1 MKKKL
6 ISLALAISM
15 ILSVSG
21 ISIGVDASD
30 TGEVSEHTRLIEALG
45 INEGIEKREDDALT
59 RAEFAAMA
67 VRLINAN
74 AQYEALF
81 EDVTEDALFAKEIAA
96 AKKLGVANGVSETQF
111 APSSPV
117 TYGQAV
123 KMIVSALG
131 LDMPAMVGGGYPTG
145 YYVVAKNLDIL
156 GAVSYGH
163 DKPLTYADAKALI
176 YNALL
181 SNFVDVSSV
190 KIDNPDSVLYYKET
204 DVRVITKFF
213 SCYAEEGIAWTA
225 GKASMHIGEGK
236 EDEIEVNGKKF
247 IYSGS
252 DIQSYLG
259 LKVTVIYDKYYKA
272 LAVIESSDNKV
283 YELKKDD
290 IKEYTG
296 SYISYY
302 TSDNKVKKYI
312 FDSGYTKLR
321 NWRVTTE
328 NGFNFGDGKIVLID
342 NNLESGIDV
351 VHIQSPDT
359 IFVSSVSDGTVYDKN
374 KEKPVKIEDALVI
387 ANGKDRKFA
396 TVDEL
401 LPNMIL
407 SVYKDSLGNVTYAE
421 AGYNIHHGA
430 TIESL
435 EANFVTIDDCA
446 YEKSEYF
453 KKYYNDK
460 DIEVGSRI
468 TAYFDNLGKIAA
480 IEKYAGQGI
489 GGMDYGYL
497 LGAKFDGSFGEVKLN
512 ILTADNEKVTFS
524 LKSKVIV
531 DGVPMGSSSQSLK
544 DALINPTTGRCAY
557 MLIKY
562 SADEDKNITRID
574 TPIFRTSEK
583 FEEKYAESEWTVDD
597 SLTCFVEKGKAMYR
611 GTGNLFPYCIYGSPV
626 VFEVPRDLATNPNEI
641 YEDDLF
647 TVRQKNF
654 TDNDK
659 VTVDLYDYDQ
669 GFAPAAIVNYAAEG
683 SGISPMDVKLDS
695 PVAFVNNVTRAL
707 DSEGEKTYAITL
719 FKDGTEQK
727 FFLSSNIVPYFEE
740 KHLIP
745 EKGDVMQYATDG
757 LGNIAGINLI
767 KYNKTTGLFSIDF
780 SKTGDTILSQN
791 TFISGK
797 MYSVSSTH
805 IGFKAASKP
814 GPFSGVDPN
823 NDIVFKSSSGQ
834 KYVIYDIEK
843 DEMRVGTFADV
854 KTILSVGEDEASD
867 VIMYLSWSN
876 PQIIGVY
883 H

>member
-6 ISLALAISM
+6 ISLALALSM
-15 ILSVSG
+15 IMSVSG
-21 ISIGVDASD
+21 ISLVAEAS
-30 TGEVSEHTRLIEALG
+30 GEKNISEHTTLIEALE
-45 INEGIEKREDDALT
+45 INKGIEKAEGDTLA
-59 RAEFAAMA
+59 RAEFVAMV
-67 VRLINAN
+67 VRLINAD
-74 AQYEALF
+74 AQYETLF
-81 EDVTEDALFAKEIAA
+81 DDITEDAPFAKEVTA
-96 AKKLGVANGVSETQF
+96 AKKLGVANGVSERMF

-156 GAVSYGH
+156 TSTPYGN
-163 DKPLTYADAKALI
+163 DKPLTYADAKELI
-176 YNALL
+176 YNTLL
-181 SNFVDVSSV
+181 SKYVDVSSV
-190 KIDNPDSVLYYKET
+190 KFDTPDSVLYYKET
-204 DVRVITKFF
+204 DEKVITKFF
-213 SCYAEEGIAWTA
+213 SCFTKEGIVWTA
-225 GKASMHIGEGK
+225 GKATMHLDEGK
-236 EDEIEVNGKKF
+236 DEEFEVDGEKF
-247 IYSGS
+247 IYKGD
-252 DIQSYLG
+252 DILEYLG
-259 LKVTVIYDKYYKA
+259 LKVTVVYDKYYKV
-272 LAVIESSDNKV
+272 LAVIKSSDNKV
-283 YELKKDD
+283 CELKKED

-302 TSDNKVKKYI
+302 TEDNKVKKYN

-321 NWRVTTE
+321 NWRVTKE
-328 NGFNFGDGKIVLID
+328 NGFSFGDGKIVLID
-342 NNLESGIDV
+342 NDMKSGFDV

-359 IFVSSVSDGTVYDKN
+359 IFISSVSNGTVYDKN
-374 KEKPVKIEDALVI
+374 KEKPVKIEDTLVI

-435 EANFVTIDDCA
+435 ETNFVTIDGVP
-446 YEKSEYF
+446 YEKSSYF
-453 KKYYNDK
+453 KENYKDK

-468 TAYFDNLGKIAA
+468 TAYFDSLGKIAA
-480 IEKYAGQGI
+480 VEKYSGSGV
-489 GGMDYGYL
+489 GGMNYGYL

-512 ILTADNEKVTFS
+512 ILTADNEKVAFS

-583 FEEKYAESEWTVDD
+583 FEEKYAESEWAVDD

-641 YEDDLF
+641 YEDDMF
-647 TVRQKNF
+647 TVMQKNF

-740 KHLIP
+740 KNLVP

-814 GPFSGVDPN
+814 GAFSGVDPN
-823 NDIVFKSSSGQ
+823 NDIIFKSSSGQ